1 MKFETNDK
9 RVAFLNLVKMR
20 QREKSLF
27 WGKGE
32 SPRTLIELNL
42 VNMDGAQFWKQEKMK
57 AHE

>member
-32 SPRTLIELNL
+32 SLAPNT
-42 VNMDGAQFWKQEKMK
+42 
-57 AHE
+57 H